1 MARLKLL
8 SVFSFSLNYL
18 TNERR
23 SYFQQSIAL
32 SRGLKKVS
40 KVFEKVVYLKSHGV
54 VGHYVELRYLD

>member
-1 MARLKLL
+1 
-8 SVFSFSLNYL
+8 VFSFSLNYL